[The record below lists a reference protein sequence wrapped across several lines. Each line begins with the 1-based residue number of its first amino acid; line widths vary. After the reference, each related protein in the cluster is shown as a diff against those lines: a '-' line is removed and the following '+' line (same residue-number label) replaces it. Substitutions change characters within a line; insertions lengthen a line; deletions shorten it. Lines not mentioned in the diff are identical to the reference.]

1 MEQMAKLAS
10 RMNNSNNKEN
20 TPKNVTNKTKSPC
33 GRKRKLNMTPP
44 TNNKRIKLS
53 PTIKNKVNNNEGTKY
68 SPFTQKQCIFTESL
82 INDLRRS
89 KSGNHLFKLE
99 AFPNVISVEGN
110 IGVGKSTLL
119 KNLEKEGYTVLQE
132 PVNSTWFK
140 YLPILYSDSKR
151 WGCTFQLEVLHWFNK
166 LRTLILPQLAD
177 ESKPIII
184 ERSPQSSFYIFC
196 QNLYDSGMMSEW
208 EVEIIKRTYDVVAWK
223 PAQTIYLQIDPK
235 VSCERIKERN
245 RDGEHEIDYELIRD
259 LHTKHELIWAQNKHE
274 DIEVHTVDAS
284 QSKEKVAEDALNFIR
299 NSRGMKTVSG

>member
-1 MEQMAKLAS
+1 
-10 RMNNSNNKEN
+10 
-20 TPKNVTNKTKSPC
+20 
-33 GRKRKLNMTPP
+33 MTPP
-44 TNNKRIKLS
+44 TTANKRIKLS
-53 PTIKNKVNNNEGTKY
+53 PITMNNNGGTKF

-82 INDLRRS
+82 INDLKRS
-89 KSGNHLFKLE
+89 TSGNHLFRLE
-99 AFPNVISVEGN
+99 AFPNVVSVEGN

-140 YLPILYSDSKR
+140 YLPLLYSDPKR

-177 ESKPIII
+177 QSKPIII

-196 QNLYDSGMMSEW
+196 QNLYDSGLMSEW

-245 RDGEHEIDYELIRD
+245 RDGENEIDFELIRD
-259 LHTKHELIWAQNKHE
+259 LHNKHELIWAQNKHE

-284 QSKEKVAEDALNFIR
+284 QSKEKVTEDALNFI
-299 NSRGMKTVSG
+299 T